1 MANPFR
7 QKKPSA
13 PAIVAKG
20 RFYLADETGRRISS
34 YGQYLLLTSTYLWID
49 DTLSIPLESITEL
62 STTKRGGR
70 IQFWDAIAA
79 VEMDF
84 HFTLPGFFRP
94 RMGVVSDFLREI
106 AQQRERQSGPLA
118 PNRHTSAASPLS
130 QIDSCE
136 ECGSN
141 GTDAYTFSTFR
152 FIGIAPVAYSYRL
165 TPQRFVLCREHARGR
180 AHRVNMRNALFGY
193 LGFPG
198 FLAAPWYIVRNL
210 RELRRHNLL
219 TVDLILKSVLLTVI
233 LPLGCVAFLLFLF
246 ARWVAQI

>member
-1 MANPFR
+1 MANPYR

-62 STTKRGGR
+62 TTTQRGGR

-84 HFTLPGFFRP
+84 CFTLPGFFRP
-94 RMGVVSDFLREI
+94 RMGIVSAFLSEI
-106 AQQRERQSGPLA
+106 AQQRERESGPLA
-118 PNRHTSAASPLS
+118 LNRHTSDASPLS

-152 FIGIAPVAYSYRL
+152 FIGIAPVAYSYKL
-165 TPQRFVLCREHARGR
+165 TPQRFVLCKEHARGR
-180 AHRVNMRNALFGY
+180 AYRVNVRNALFGY

-219 TVDLILKSVLLTVI
+219 TVDLILKSVIVTVVF
-233 LPLGCVAFLLFLF
+233 PLGCVAFLLFLF
-246 ARWVAQI
+246 ARWVA